1 MTTTARTYARTITAL
16 ERHRAAAFEYVNLG
30 KLHASARGIRRELD
44 TDYQAIAASLAALDS
59 LSRTLG
65 FTGREPAIAAG
76 IGAQCAL
83 NAIRSSTRRE
93 VKAMTITELAALLED
108 PALTPMEEE
117 IAVDNL
123 HDRFEE
129 KIGDAAYGEQLN
141 NWIDNRIPDSESRAQ
156 MLAELTAA

>member
-1 MTTTARTYARTITAL
+1 MVTLARTYTRTITAL
-16 ERHRAAAFEYVNLG
+16 ERHRAAALEHVNLG
-30 KLHASARGIRRELD
+30 KLDRAANELRNKLD
-44 TDYQAIAASLAALDS
+44 TDTRAITASLAALDS
-59 LSRTLG
+59 LHRARGLTDEQRTV
-65 FTGREPAIAAG
+65 AAG

-93 VKAMTITELAALLED
+93 VKAMTLTELAALLED
-108 PALTPMEEE
+108 PARTPMEDE

-129 KIGDAAYGEQLN
+129 KIGFDAYGEQLN
-141 NWIDNRIPDSESRAQ
+141 TWIDNGIPDSESRAQ

>member
-1 MTTTARTYARTITAL
+1 MTTLARTYARSIDTL
-16 ERHRAAAFEYVNLG
+16 NRHRAAALEHVNLG
-30 KLHASARGIRRELD
+30 KLHRAANELRNKLD
-44 TDYQAIAASLAALDS
+44 TDTRTITASLAALDS
-59 LSRTLG
+59 LGRTRGL
-65 FTGREPAIAAG
+65 TDEQRAIAAG

-93 VKAMTITELAALLED
+93 VEAMTITELAALLED
-108 PALTPMEEE
+108 PARTPTEDE

-129 KIGDAAYGEQLN
+129 KIGDAAYGEHLN
-141 NWIDNRIPDSESRAQ
+141 AWIDNGIPDSVSRAQ

>member
-1 MTTTARTYARTITAL
+1 MTTTARTYTRTITAL
-16 ERHRAAAFEYVNLG
+16 ERHL
-30 KLHASARGIRRELD
+30 
-44 TDYQAIAASLAALDS
+44 
-59 LSRTLG
+59 
-65 FTGREPAIAAG
+65 AAG

-93 VKAMTITELAALLED
+93 VEAMTITELAALLED
-108 PALTPMEEE
+108 PARTPMEDE

-129 KIGDAAYGEQLN
+129 KIGDAAYGEHLN
-141 NWIDNRIPDSESRAQ
+141 AWIDNGIPDSVSRAQ

>member
-1 MTTTARTYARTITAL
+1 MTTTARTYAHTITAL
-16 ERHRAAAFEYVNLG
+16 ERHRAAALEHVNLG
-30 KLHASARGIRRELD
+30 KLHRSANELAALLD
-44 TDYQAIAASLAALDS
+44 TDHQAITASLAALDS

-65 FTGREPAIAAG
+65 VTGREPAIAAG

-83 NAIRSSTRRE
+83 NAIRDLTRRE

-108 PALTPMEEE
+108 PALTPMEDE

-129 KIGDAAYGEQLN
+129 HIGDTAYSEHLN
-141 NWIDNRIPDSESRAQ
+141 AWIDNGVPDSVSRAQ